1 MFLTAPLNNLLTM
14 NELLQTTHPCP
25 RLTLSPST
33 TANQDAPLLPPPP
46 PCILQDQYKF
56 IYDTLEEF
64 VQCGYTYFPVKEIS
78 QALREKSKKQE
89 GGKRVNQYEKEY
101 VVRPQRLQTQQ

>member
-1 MFLTAPLNNLLTM
+1 MPPKLHFPLLTI
-14 NELLQTTHPCP
+14 NELLHTTQSIPFPDSHYTPRPQHDGWLTRTPSFHPH
-25 RLTLSPST
+25 
-33 TANQDAPLLPPPP
+33 DPL
-46 PCILQDQYKF
+46 LQDQYKF

-78 QALREKSKKQE
+78 QALRDKSKKQE

-101 VVRPQRLQTQQ
+101 VVRRDT

>member
-1 MFLTAPLNNLLTM
+1 M
-14 NELLQTTHPCP
+14 
-25 RLTLSPST
+25 
-33 TANQDAPLLPPPP
+33 
-46 PCILQDQYKF
+46 QDQYKF

-78 QALREKSKKQE
+78 QALRDKSKKQE

-101 VVRPQRLQTQQ
+101 VVRHGTRARATSLLKIEGTSKGFTRKSVRV

>member
-1 MFLTAPLNNLLTM
+1 M
-14 NELLQTTHPCP
+14 
-25 RLTLSPST
+25 
-33 TANQDAPLLPPPP
+33 
-46 PCILQDQYKF
+46 QDQYKF

-78 QALREKSKKQE
+78 QALRDKSKKQE

-101 VVRPQRLQTQQ
+101 VVRPQRHLTKTSSRQIPTPIIFGTLADENTSNVRGAY